1 MLVGTHD
8 GAVNHRIFVVGV
20 GGQVLE
26 EALPHP
32 FFGPAAEPPV
42 GVLPVAK
49 PLRQVAP
56 GSSGAVA
63 VEHRFDES
71 AIVVGGDAYI
81 TGFAGQQVLD
91 SLPLVIAKCI
101 SVHRSAVFQADS
113 SWITQTV
120 VRVDSFYSTIS
131 SVDSFYV
138 QPSK

>member
-1 MLVGTHD
+1 MGAHD

-20 GGQVLE
+20 GGQMLE

-32 FFGPAAEPPV
+32 FFGPAAEPLV

-49 PLRQVAP
+49 PFRQIAP
-56 GSSGAVA
+56 RNSGAVA

-71 AIVVGGDAYI
+71 AIVVGGDADI

-91 SLPLVIAKCI
+91 SLPLVIAKCMP
-101 SVHRSAVFQADS
+101 VHRSALFQADS

-120 VRVDSFYSTIS
+120 VKVDSFYYTIS

>member
-1 MLVGTHD
+1 M
-8 GAVNHRIFVVGV
+8 
-20 GGQVLE
+20 VLSII
-26 EALPHP
+26 AYSLSGSAARDSKRRCHTPLLAQRLNRLWV
-32 FFGPAAEPPV
+32 FFQSPNRCGRSRHGISA
-42 GVLPVAK
+42 
-49 PLRQVAP
+49 
-56 GSSGAVA
+56 AVA

-71 AIVVGGDAYI
+71 AIVVGGDADI

-101 SVHRSAVFQADS
+101 SVHRSALFQADP

-120 VRVDSFYSTIS
+120 AKVDSFYYTIP